1 MYGSAQTARIFYV
14 WSNNQ
19 PLRCLTTAL
28 AMASAESNKNGH
40 AYMAAC
46 DRVLHHVV
54 ALVHAKGLLE
64 VSLDIDPGRAPF
76 EVITGTHEIHLRQGN
91 SNRTVSVDHET
102 FMNEA
107 LFKALVLHRLKAAI
121 DELAS
126 GASTPSE

>member
-1 MYGSAQTARIFYV
+1 M
-14 WSNNQ
+14 
-19 PLRCLTTAL
+19 AL
-28 AMASAESNKNGH
+28 AMASAESKKNGH

-54 ALVHAKGLLE
+54 ALVHAKGLE
-64 VSLDIDPGRAPF
+64 VSLDMDPGRAPF
-76 EVITGTHEIHLRQGN
+76 EVITKAHQIHLRQGD

-102 FMNEA
+102 FMNEE
-107 LFKALVLHRLKAAI
+107 LFRTLVVHRLIAAI